1 MNEAVGLRPSNLT
14 DQQRHEAMEAIYGL
28 AQKDDTPMFPNT
40 DTDSTTFSY
49 EDRVRLRRVLD
60 QLDQKEA
67 GGTKEFD
74 LNKPPVPPYIYREY
88 PILLYNHS
96 TGQNRPARTYDERQ
110 RMLAE
115 GWSENPVASAPPEVE
130 LTAQEELEA
139 KELTRELKK
148 KKAS

>member
-1 MNEAVGLRPSNLT
+1 MNEAAGLRPSNLT
-14 DQQRHEAMEAIYGL
+14 DQQRQEAMESIYGL
-28 AQKDDTPMFPNT
+28 AQKDDTTMFPNT
-40 DTDSTTFSY
+40 DTDSFSY
-49 EDRVRLRRVLD
+49 EERVRLRRVLD

-67 GGTKEFD
+67 GGMKEFD
-74 LNKPPVPPYIYREY
+74 LNKPPAPPYLYREY

-96 TGQNRPARTYDERQ
+96 TGQNRPARNYDERQ

-115 GWSENPVASAPPEVE
+115 GWSENPVAPAPPEVE
-130 LTAQEELEA
+130 LTPQEELEA